1 MWAILFCGAYI
12 WAITSGHDQQIFQ
25 IASHFYQ
32 KAVDWLE
39 DAEISGIPTKKKTK
53 VVAVPMSISA
63 KSWRRIDVG
72 QR

>member
-1 MWAILFCGAYI
+1 MWAIVFCGAYI

-39 DAEISGIPTKKKTK
+39 DAEISGIPTKKTQK
-53 VVAVPMSISA
+53 
-63 KSWRRIDVG
+63 W
-72 QR
+72 